1 MACTVCSSINHR
13 LPILAWA
20 AIVLP
25 WLNPF
30 APGPTPSAAPLMFSW
45 ACVAILFAVAALYRP
60 IDQSVRLSGV
70 VASAWLTAA
79 ALSCGIGLLQYFGQ
93 TQVLGQWGN
102 HTGMGEA
109 FGNLR
114 QRNQFA
120 TLTSI
125 GLMALLWQVAQWRS
139 SAPKGAAP
147 LAPSAV
153 RWSLWL
159 ACATLLALGNAASGS
174 RTGLLQWC
182 LVAVLLLVWGK
193 RMPRRALAMGLATVA
208 LYLLAIRALPWLLE
222 AAKGFHASGL
232 MGRLNED
239 VGCSS
244 RRVLWA
250 NVLHL
255 VAQKP
260 WLGWGWGELGY
271 AHFIT
276 LYPAARFCDILDNAH
291 NFPLH
296 LAVELGVPFSLFVCA
311 ALASL
316 VWRARPWREP
326 KATRQLA
333 WGVLAVVALHS
344 LVEYPLWYGPFQMA
358 AGLAVWLLWRTPLA
372 HAGLTAEASQHQE
385 QSTFSYMAL
394 VFSGVCA
401 IVLVAILG
409 FAAWDY
415 WRVSQLY
422 VVPSDRAEAYREDT
436 MVKVRGSVLFSHQV
450 QFAEL
455 TTATVVADNAERLH
469 ALALGLLHFSP
480 EPRVVEKLIE
490 SAVALRRDDEA
501 LFYLQRYQAAFP
513 QAHAAW
519 AAESASHKTP

>member
-1 MACTVCSSINHR
+1 M
-13 LPILAWA
+13 
-20 AIVLP
+20 VLP

-30 APGPTPSAAPLMFSW
+30 APGPTPNAAPLMFAW
-45 ACVAILFAVAALYRP
+45 ACVAILLGVAALYRP
-60 IDQSVRLSGV
+60 ENEATRLSGV
-70 VASAWLTAA
+70 VPSAWLTAA
-79 ALSCGIGLLQYFGQ
+79 ALSCGIALFQYFGQ
-93 TQVLGQWGN
+93 AQALGQWAS
-102 HTGMGEA
+102 HTEMGEA

-125 GLMALLWQVAQWRS
+125 GLLALLWRVAQWRPDD
-139 SAPKGAAP
+139 AIHA
-147 LAPSAV
+147 APSAPRAV
-153 RWSLWL
+153 HLTAWL
-159 ACATLLALGNAASGS
+159 VCSTLLALGNAASGS

-182 LVAVLLLVWGK
+182 LVAVLLAVWWRK
-193 RMPRRALAMGLATVA
+193 MPRHAMAMGLGTVA
-208 LYLLAIRALPWLLE
+208 LYLLAIRVLPWLLE
-222 AAKGFHASGL
+222 VSTGLHAAGL
-232 MGRLNED
+232 MGRFNED

-276 LYPAARFCDILDNAH
+276 LYPAERFCDILDNAH
-291 NFPLH
+291 NLPLH
-296 LAVELGVPFSLFVCA
+296 LAVELGLPFSLLVFAVLA
-311 ALASL
+311 AL
-316 VWRARPWREP
+316 VWRARPWRETN
-326 KATRQLA
+326 ATRQLA

-358 AGLAVWLLWRTPLA
+358 AGLAVWLLRRT
-372 HAGLTAEASQHQE
+372 QHQE
-385 QSTFSYMAL
+385 QAHLPDLAL
-394 VFSGVCA
+394 VFSGALAMIFV
-401 IVLVAILG
+401 VILG
-409 FAAWDY
+409 FTAWDY

-422 VVPSDRAEAYREDT
+422 MVPADRAKAYREDT
-436 MVKVRGSVLFSHQV
+436 MDKVRGSVLFAHQV

-455 TTATVVADNAERLH
+455 TTATVAAENAQRLH

-490 SAVALRRDDEA
+490 SAVMLGHDDEA

>member
-1 MACTVCSSINHR
+1 M
-13 LPILAWA
+13 
-20 AIVLP
+20 VLP

-30 APGPTPSAAPLMFSW
+30 APGPAPNAAPLMFAW
-45 ACVAILFAVAALYRP
+45 ACVAILLAVAALHRP
-60 IDQSVRLSGV
+60 ENQQTRLSGV
-70 VASAWLTAA
+70 AAGAWLAA
-79 ALSCGIGLLQYFGQ
+79 AVLSCGIALLQYFGQ
-93 TQVLGQWGN
+93 TQALGQWAG
-102 HTGMGEA
+102 HTEMGEA

-125 GLMALLWQVAQWRS
+125 GFLALLWRVAQWR
-139 SAPKGAAP
+139 PDAAIHA
-147 LAPSAV
+147 APSAPRAV
-153 RWSLWL
+153 HWMSWL
-159 ACATLLALGNAASGS
+159 VCSTLLALGNAASGS

-182 LVAVLLLVWGK
+182 LVAVLLVVWWRKVPRHALVV
-193 RMPRRALAMGLATVA
+193 GLGTVA
-208 LYLLAIRALPWLLE
+208 LYLLAIRVLPWLLE
-222 AAKGFHASGL
+222 ASTGFHAAGL
-232 MGRLNED
+232 MGRFNEE

-244 RRVLWA
+244 RRILWA

-276 LYPAARFCDILDNAH
+276 LYPAERFCDILDNAH
-291 NFPLH
+291 NLPLH

-311 ALASL
+311 GLASL
-316 VWRARPWREP
+316 VWHARPWRETN
-326 KATRQLA
+326 ATRQLA
-333 WGVLAVVALHS
+333 WGVLAVMAVHS
-344 LVEYPLWYGPFQMA
+344 LLEYPLWYGPFQMA
-358 AGLAVWLLWRTPLA
+358 AGLALWLLWRTPVAPALLA
-372 HAGLTAEASQHQE
+372 ADPLQRQQH
-385 QSTFSYMAL
+385 SHFSSVAH
-394 VFSGVCA
+394 VFHGVCA
-401 IVLVAILG
+401 MFLVAILG
-409 FAAWDY
+409 FTAWDY

-422 VVPSDRAEAYREDT
+422 VVSTERAEAYREDT
-436 MVKVRGSVLFSHQV
+436 MAKVRGSVLFAHQV
-450 QFAEL
+450 RFAEL
-455 TTATVVADNAERLH
+455 TTTTVAADNAERLH

-490 SAVALRRDDEA
+490 SAVMLGLDDEA